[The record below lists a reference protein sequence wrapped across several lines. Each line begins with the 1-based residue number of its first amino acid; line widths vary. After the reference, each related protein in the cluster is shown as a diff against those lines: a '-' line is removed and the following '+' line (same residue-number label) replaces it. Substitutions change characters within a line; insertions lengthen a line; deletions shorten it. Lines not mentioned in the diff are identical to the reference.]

1 MRLHLARNVGANSR
15 SVKCHSELSENGG
28 TLRVSSYNRYLL
40 QTLQSANK
48 EKITNVSSTNLV
60 SRASGYQPLET
71 YSASVH
77 CRSLVQHPD
86 QKHDMA
92 RHDATACA
100 ADGTIDAERFKGA
113 FQSQRHVA

>member
-1 MRLHLARNVGANSR
+1 MQTAA
-15 SVKCHSELSENGG
+15 
-28 TLRVSSYNRYLL
+28 VSSAILNCQEMVEHFGSHRYLL
-40 QTLQSANK
+40 QPLQSANK

-71 YSASVH
+71 YSASLH